1 MKVKAE
7 VRLEFTKKRMNFSEK
22 EILEMSEQIINQIK
36 ESSIINHSYFHIF
49 LPIIEKNEVNTFPLI
64 DFLLYNK
71 KKIAIPKIEDN
82 EIESYEFDFQT
93 VLEKNKWNI
102 LEPKYSNKTNN
113 KDLEVVFIPLIIC
126 DFKGNRIGYGK
137 GFYDKFLAKCSKS
150 ILKIGLNFFEP
161 ILEEIINEKHD
172 ITLDYLVTPS
182 RIVSFLPKFEK

>member
-1 MKVKAE
+1 
-7 VRLEFTKKRMNFSEK
+7 L
-22 EILEMSEQIINQIK
+22 
-36 ESSIINHSYFHIF
+36 
-49 LPIIEKNEVNTFPLI
+49 
-64 DFLLYNK
+64 
-71 KKIAIPKIEDN
+71 
-82 EIESYEFDFQT
+82 
-93 VLEKNKWNI
+93 KNKWNI